1 MSQENI
7 FFNCEQC
14 KQKARLDQQYY
25 IDNQE
30 LNTIDFVCYFCY
42 DDSIVKV
49 WDYTLGDYNDIF
61 SRDIIKGTGK
71 QVKEYCLSVFSEF
84 EDRKD
89 EIESINTDGIGFEI
103 YYPVEIDPET
113 GEEYEDQELTLEL
126 FNEAREIENYDP
138 DQWGDIDIDLTIE
151 DNNQVRSE

>member
-1 MSQENI
+1 MSQINQENI

-25 IDNQE
+25 IENKE

-61 SRDIIKGTGK
+61 SRDIIKGNGK
-71 QVKEYCLSVFSEF
+71 QVREYCLSQFDGF

-89 EIESINTDGIGFEI
+89 EIEDIETDAIGFEI
-103 YYPVEIDPET
+103 YYPEEIDPET
-113 GEEYEDQELTLEL
+113 NEPYEDQESRIEL
-126 FNEAREIENYDP
+126 FNEAREIEDFSQLNRGYV
-138 DQWGDIDIDLTIE
+138 DIDLTENNE
-151 DNNQVRSE
+151 DSV